1 MTATSA
7 ASTLGNSWN
16 RLSEVNE
23 MPERRPLPA
32 GLRFSPPALA
42 DLDLPRGR
50 ILVLVEDP
58 VLALELQGLL
68 RDAGYRIVGPAA
80 SVNEIQRLIGRGDV
94 DCATLDLEV
103 DRRAPL
109 PVADLLTFADVPFVY
124 VATGTLAAVPSRHR
138 DRPMVEKPFTRE
150 VLLGAVEKAMARQ
163 RPIANDN
170 GWPLPGSQVVPWTRV
185 YPPL

>member
-16 RLSEVNE
+16 RLSEVNGTI
-23 MPERRPLPA
+23 ERQPLPA
-32 GLRFSPPALA
+32 GLRFSPRSLA

-58 VLALELQGLL
+58 VIALDLQCLL
-68 RDAGYRIVGPAA
+68 RVAGYRIVGPATT
-80 SVNEIQRLIGRGDV
+80 VNEIQRLIERGDV
-94 DCATLDLEV
+94 DCAILDLDV

-109 PVADLLTFADVPFVY
+109 PVADLLAFAEVPFVWL
-124 VATGTLAAVPSRHR
+124 ATGNLAAVPLRHR
-138 DRPMVEKPFTRE
+138 HRPMVEKPFTRE
-150 VLLGAVEKAMARQ
+150 ALLAAVEKAMVRQ

-170 GWPLPGSQVVPWTRV
+170 GWRPGGSVVPSTRI

>member
-1 MTATSA
+1 MTMTSA

-16 RLSEVNE
+16 RHSEVKE
-23 MPERRPLPA
+23 MPERQPVQA

-50 ILVLVEDP
+50 ILVLVDDP
-58 VLALELQGLL
+58 VVALDLQRVL

-80 SVNEIQRLIGRGDV
+80 TVNEIQRLIGRGDV
-94 DCATLDLEV
+94 DCAILDLEV

-109 PVADLLTFADVPFVY
+109 PVADLLAFADVPFVY
-124 VATGTLAAVPSRHR
+124 LTTGALGPIPSRHR
-138 DRPMVEKPFTRE
+138 HRPIVEKPFTRE
-150 VLLGAVEKAMARQ
+150 SLLAAVEKAMARSHG
-163 RPIANDN
+163 IANDN
-170 GWPLPGSQVVPWTRV
+170 DRTFGGTVVPWTRV